1 MEENSVTTKKDLI
14 LVVDD
19 HPNNLKVVGTI
30 LGAEYSISFANNGEN
45 ALKLLEH
52 NHPSLILLDIM
63 MPGIDGF
70 EVCRRIKEN
79 PRLKQIPVIFLTA
92 RSDTDTL
99 VKGFQAGA
107 VDFIAKPFNIQEI
120 TVRVSTHLA
129 LYNSRLQIQDI
140 CEKLQVSEGALK
152 LAYSELADYKD
163 HLEELVHQRTA
174 ELQTAK
180 EKAEESSKLKTA
192 FINNVSHEI
201 RTPLNGILGFNQL
214 LAQEELTDEE
224 RTEFLSGLKKSATRL
239 IQTVTDFLDISQ
251 LVSGSMSQRPD
262 QFELAD
268 FFYDLTEEF
277 ELRFRQ
283 KELVLKTEFPET
295 LEPVIITADRELF
308 SKVFRHLIDNAEK
321 FTHTGS
327 VTIGFSVSGPVI
339 EIWVKDTGVGISA
352 ENKDKIFEPYF
363 QEDLSSTRGYEGS
376 GLGLSIVDGL
386 VTLMGGKVFVES
398 QKGTGSTFII
408 TLPSSIVTSRHAAEV
423 NIPAAI
429 SSDDAIILI
438 AEDIRQ
444 NYVVFDA
451 ILKKAGYQTLYAEH
465 GLEAVETCKKHPGI
479 ALVLMDIKMPVM
491 DGKEATSRIKKI
503 RSDLPVIALSAYATG
518 EELDLIRSAGCDEII
533 PKPVDK
539 DKLLQAIRKYV
550 LLTKNK

>member
-45 ALKLLEH
+45 ALRLLEH
-52 NHPSLILLDIM
+52 NQPSLILLDIM

-99 VKGFQAGA
+99 VKGFQVGA

-180 EKAEESSKLKTA
+180 EKAEESSRLKTA

-224 RTEFLSGLKKSATRL
+224 RTEFLSGLNKSATRL

-262 QFELAD
+262 QFDLVD
-268 FFYDLTEEF
+268 FFCDLTEEF

-283 KELVLKTEFPET
+283 KKVVLQTEFPET
-295 LEPVIITADRELF
+295 PEPIIITADKELF

-321 FTHTGS
+321 FTQTGG
-327 VTIGFSVSGPVI
+327 VTVGFSVPGPVL
-339 EIWVKDTGVGISA
+339 EIWVKDTGIGISA

-376 GLGLSIVDGL
+376 GLGLSIVNGL

-408 TLPSSIVTSRHAAEV
+408 TLPSSIVTSHHAAEA

-429 SSDDAIILI
+429 SSDDATILI

-451 ILKKAGYQTLYAEH
+451 ILKKTGYQTLYAEH
-465 GLEAVETCKKHPGI
+465 GLEAVETCQRHPGI

-539 DKLLQAIRKYV
+539 DKLLQAIKKYV

>member
-45 ALKLLEH
+45 ALRLLEH
-52 NHPSLILLDIM
+52 NQPSLILLDIM

-99 VKGFQAGA
+99 VKGFQVGA

-180 EKAEESSKLKTA
+180 EKAEESSRLKTA

-224 RTEFLSGLKKSATRL
+224 RTEFLSGLNKSATRL

-262 QFELAD
+262 QFELAAL
-268 FFYDLTEEF
+268 FYDLTEEF

-321 FTHTGS
+321 FTQTGS
-327 VTIGFSVSGPVI
+327 VIVGFSVPGPVL
-339 EIWVKDTGVGISA
+339 EIWVKDTGIGISA

-465 GLEAVETCKKHPGI
+465 GLEAVETCQRHPGI

-491 DGKEATSRIKKI
+491 DGKEATIRIKKF

-539 DKLLQAIRKYV
+539 DKLLQAIKKYV
-550 LLTKNK
+550 LLTKKK

>member
-45 ALKLLEH
+45 ALRLLEH
-52 NHPSLILLDIM
+52 NQPSLILLDIM

-99 VKGFQAGA
+99 VKGFQVGA

-180 EKAEESSKLKTA
+180 EKAEESSRLKTA

-224 RTEFLSGLKKSATRL
+224 RTEFLSGLNKSATRL

-262 QFELAD
+262 QFDLVD
-268 FFYDLTEEF
+268 FFCDLTEEF

-283 KELVLKTEFPET
+283 KKVVLQTEFPET
-295 LEPVIITADRELF
+295 PEPVIITADKELF

-321 FTHTGS
+321 FTQTGS
-327 VTIGFSVSGPVI
+327 VIVGFSVPGPVL
-339 EIWVKDTGVGISA
+339 EIWVKDTGIGISA

-398 QKGTGSTFII
+398 QKGTGSMFII
-408 TLPSSIVTSRHAAEV
+408 TLPSSIVTSHHASEA

-429 SSDDAIILI
+429 SSDDATILI

-465 GLEAVETCKKHPGI
+465 GLEAVETCQRHPGI
-479 ALVLMDIKMPVM
+479 ALVLMDVKMPVM
-491 DGKEATSRIKKI
+491 DGKEATIRIKKF

-539 DKLLQAIRKYV
+539 DKLLQAIKKYV

>member
-45 ALKLLEH
+45 ALRLLEH
-52 NHPSLILLDIM
+52 NQPSLILLDIM

-99 VKGFQAGA
+99 VKGFQVGA

-180 EKAEESSKLKTA
+180 EKAEESSRLKTA

-214 LAQEELTDEE
+214 LAQEELTDGE
-224 RTEFLSGLKKSATRL
+224 RTEYLSGLKKSATRL

-262 QFELAD
+262 RFNLAD

-283 KELVLKTEFPET
+283 KELVLQTEFPET
-295 LEPVIITADRELF
+295 PEPVILTADKELF
-308 SKVFRHLIDNAEK
+308 FKVFRHLIDNAEK
-321 FTHTGS
+321 FTQTGG
-327 VTIGFSVSGPVI
+327 VTVGFSVPGPVL
-339 EIWVKDTGVGISA
+339 EIWVKDTGIGISA

-408 TLPSSIVTSRHAAEV
+408 TLPSSIVTSHHAAEV
-423 NIPAAI
+423 SMPAAI
-429 SSDDAIILI
+429 SSDEAIILI

-479 ALVLMDIKMPVM
+479 ALVLMDVKMPVM
-491 DGKEATSRIKKI
+491 DGKEATIRIKKF